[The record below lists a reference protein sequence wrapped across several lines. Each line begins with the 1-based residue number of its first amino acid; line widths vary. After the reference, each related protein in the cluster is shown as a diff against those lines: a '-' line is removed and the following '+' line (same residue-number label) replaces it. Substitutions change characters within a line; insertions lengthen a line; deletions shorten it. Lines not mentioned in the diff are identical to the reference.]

1 EIRGVSMGKDV
12 LSPPA
17 HSAFSTPIEF
27 CYFIK
32 QLRDLS
38 NGKPI
43 GFKLCIGSHVEFLA
57 ICKAM
62 LETGIRP
69 DFITV
74 DGADGGTGA
83 APLEFS
89 NHIGMPLEDSLIFVH
104 NALVGCGL
112 RDEIRIIASSK
123 VATGF
128 DMVRLFAMGADTC
141 NSARAMMLAIGCI
154 QSRQCNNNTCPVGV
168 ATQNPRLEKA
178 LVVED
183 KMYRVYNF
191 HKVTIQ
197 SCLEIIGAM
206 GLISTDDVE
215 PENLKKRISVNE
227 IKSYADLYDFIPERC
242 LVDGNIPASFARS
255 WEKARADSF

>member
-1 EIRGVSMGKDV
+1 MDKDI
-12 LSPPA
+12 LSLPT
-17 HSAFSTPIEF
+17 HSAFSTPLEF
-27 CYFIK
+27 YHFIK

-43 GFKLCIGSHVEFLA
+43 GFKLCIGSHVEFLS

-62 LETGIRP
+62 LETEIKP
-69 DFITV
+69 EFITI
-74 DGADGGTGA
+74 DGAAVGTGA

-89 NHIGMPLEDSLIFVH
+89 HHIGMSLEDSLIFVH

-112 RDEIRIIASSK
+112 RDEIRIITSSK

-141 NSARAMMLAIGCI
+141 NSARVMMLAIGCI

-183 KMYRVYNF
+183 KLYRVYNF
-191 HKVTIQ
+191 HKATIQ
-197 SCLEIIGAM
+197 S
-206 GLISTDDVE
+206 
-215 PENLKKRISVNE
+215 
-227 IKSYADLYDFIPERC
+227 Y
-242 LVDGNIPASFARS
+242 
-255 WEKARADSF
+255 